1 MIKADRMQI
10 GEMWEY
16 PHHYNTRNVPLMDG
30 VKSNFYLSSDGFKDL
45 MGGPEGKKLGK
56 KQMNEIIESQY
67 GKSMMEQ
74 KEDVL
79 LFMKE
84 WSGSH
89 MLIDDV
95 LIVGCA
101 L

>member
-1 MIKADRMQI
+1 
-10 GEMWEY
+10 
-16 PHHYNTRNVPLMDG
+16 
-30 VKSNFYLSSDGFKDL
+30 
-45 MGGPEGKKLGK
+45 MGGTDGKKLGK
-56 KQMNEIIESQY
+56 KQMNDIIEGQY

-74 KEDVL
+74 KEDIL
-79 LFMKE
+79 KFMQE

-89 MLIDDV
+89 MLVDDV